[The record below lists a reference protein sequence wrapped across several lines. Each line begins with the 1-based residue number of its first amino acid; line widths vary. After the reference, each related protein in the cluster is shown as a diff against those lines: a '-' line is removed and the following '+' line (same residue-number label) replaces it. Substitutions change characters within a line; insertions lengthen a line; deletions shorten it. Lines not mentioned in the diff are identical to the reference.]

1 MTLDRHPVNERVTGT
16 ADAFTNQTIEAR
28 ATSEQA
34 VVAKNVWV
42 VEEIGIKKQATDRV
56 ETVRDTVRETKV
68 DVEDTAA
75 TARPATSTTTTTT
88 TDTTKRV

>member
-1 MTLDRHPVNERVTGT
+1 MHEERVTLDRHPVNERVTGT

-34 VVAKNVWV
+34 VVAKNVRV
-42 VEEIGIKKQATDRV
+42 VEEIGIKKQVTDRV
-56 ETVRDTVRETKV
+56 ETVRETKV

-75 TARPATSTTTTTT
+75 TARPATSTTTT
-88 TDTTKRV
+88 DTTKRV